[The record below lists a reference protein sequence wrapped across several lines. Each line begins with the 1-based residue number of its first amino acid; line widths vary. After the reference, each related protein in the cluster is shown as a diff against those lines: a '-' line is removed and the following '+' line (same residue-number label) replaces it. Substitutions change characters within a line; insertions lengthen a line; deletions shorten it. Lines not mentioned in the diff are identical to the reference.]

1 MRDRALASP
10 VPVLMF
16 SQVVA
21 APAASEPSLVLRG
34 AVDEFG
40 VNRSVDGEVAE
51 LLQARDESVE
61 FRKRTL
67 VIAGHAISVPAAED
81 IEHVGLLVMCR
92 AT

>member
-10 VPVLMF
+10 APVF
-16 SQVVA
+16 VVSQVVA

-40 VNRSVDGEVAE
+40 VNRSVDGEVTK
-51 LLQARDESVE
+51 LLQARDENVQ

-67 VIAGHAISVPAAED
+67 VIAGHANSVPAAD